1 MTNPVPVKSFVMLY
15 PDGSNRSGKFMKTDE
30 TVVMTEKAER
40 NAAARILGCKKVYC
54 LEVKLQRE
62 GGIYLANV
70 YFDPEAGDKHLPVN
84 NYIEMMIHEMHDQNK
99 APYPELPV
107 QLFGPVMLVPV
118 DAPKPSSVV
127 LH

>member
-1 MTNPVPVKSFVMLY
+1 MSEPVAVKSFVMLY
-15 PDGSNRSGKFMKTDE
+15 PDGTNRTGKFMKTDAS
-30 TVVMTEKAER
+30 VVMTEKAEQR
-40 NAAARILGCKKVYC
+40 AVERILGCKKVYR
-54 LEVKLQRE
+54 LELKLQRE
-62 GGIYLANV
+62 DGVYLANI
-70 YFDPEAGDKHLPVN
+70 YFDPQAADKRCPA
-84 NYIEMMIHEMHDQNK
+84 NYRIDVMIRDMHDPKK